1 MRKEL
6 CLAEGVWSI
15 NRLTQQTAA
24 IQSRR
29 DTRFEALAL
38 RMLGT
43 NTVNR
48 FAGKI
53 CRNRSTFGLA
63 EAIKHDLKGGV

>member
-6 CLAEGVWSI
+6 CLAEGIWSI
-15 NRLTQQTAA
+15 NRLPEQTAA

-48 FAGKI
+48 FDGEDLPGRFAGI
-53 CRNRSTFGLA
+53 DQRS
-63 EAIKHDLKGGV
+63 V